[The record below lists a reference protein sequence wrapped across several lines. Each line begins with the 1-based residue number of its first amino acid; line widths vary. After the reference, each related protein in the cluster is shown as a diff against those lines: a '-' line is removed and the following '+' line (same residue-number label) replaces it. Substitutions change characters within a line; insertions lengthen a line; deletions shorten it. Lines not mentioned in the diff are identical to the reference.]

1 MRAPVDWIPEVA
13 KGANAFYDLEP
24 GTMADLI
31 YRLGTDK
38 RLAGVWRTLA
48 QARQDKDITAL
59 FGIAVCCAF
68 ACCNDML
75 TVIARRELEQTA
87 ARFRTTAQ
95 QLHDLAGLLRGHRDP
110 EKRALSKAAKVCEG
124 LASSWGSDLMP
135 GLVVERKVDPKVRA
149 YVVYLSTEVERV
161 IGRPFDK
168 GVGQIATVAFDL
180 KKQISIRTVQYWR
193 THGGS

>member
-1 MRAPVDWIPEVA
+1 
-13 KGANAFYDLEP
+13 
-24 GTMADLI
+24 
-31 YRLGTDK
+31 
-38 RLAGVWRTLA
+38 
-48 QARQDKDITAL
+48 
-59 FGIAVCCAF
+59 
-68 ACCNDML
+68 
-75 TVIARRELEQTA
+75 
-87 ARFRTTAQ
+87 
-95 QLHDLAGLLRGHRDP
+95 
-110 EKRALSKAAKVCEG
+110 
-124 LASSWGSDLMP
+124 MP

>member
-59 FGIAVCCAF
+59 FGIAVGCAF

-75 TVIARRELEQTA
+75 TVIARRELERLGF
-87 ARFRTTAQ
+87 ARRLSNCTISQGCYEDTGIRKS
-95 QLHDLAGLLRGHRDP
+95 GLLAKRPRCARGL
-110 EKRALSKAAKVCEG
+110 RAV
-124 LASSWGSDLMP
+124 
-135 GLVVERKVDPKVRA
+135 
-149 YVVYLSTEVERV
+149 
-161 IGRPFDK
+161 
-168 GVGQIATVAFDL
+168 GVLI
-180 KKQISIRTVQYWR
+180 
-193 THGGS
+193 